1 MAKKV
6 NTEVAEVEETAEVKE
21 PKKTVKKTTKKVA
34 ETPTPEVP
42 AKAEEPV
49 EAKAPKKTVKKAA
62 KKEAETPT
70 PEVPAKAEEPVEA
83 KAPNKTVKKAAKKA
97 AEAAEAAAEVKEEA
111 KAAEPKSAKK
121 AAKPKAK
128 AKEEAPVAVVE
139 NEETTA
145 KEIEAKTETPKKP
158 VVEEP
163 VEVSVEQKLVALY
176 TLQQV
181 DSKIDEI
188 RAYRGNLPLEIQD
201 LEDEIAGL
209 ETRITNLKE
218 ESKKYQKDISDY
230 KIKIKETEA
239 LIKKYEDQ
247 QNNVRNNREYD
258 SLTKEIEY
266 QNLDIQ
272 LSEKRIRE
280 ATAKDND
287 VANKVAQSQ
296 LRLTEM
302 KASLKEKKEEL
313 SSLVEGTEKEE
324 EQLLKR
330 SADCEKLVEDRLL
343 VAYKRIR
350 KNARN
355 GLAVVGIFDEACG
368 GCFNRIPPQHQLDI
382 CTHKKIIVCEYC
394 GRILVD
400 KGIIGQYK
408 E

>member
-6 NTEVAEVEETAEVKE
+6 NAEVAEVEQPAEVTE
-21 PKKTVKKTTKKVA
+21 VKKTVKKTTKKTAESQPAEESEKTKKPVKKATAKKTTAKPEDEVVVA
-34 ETPTPEVP
+34 
-42 AKAEEPV
+42 AEPV
-49 EAKAPKKTVKKAA
+49 EEPKV
-62 KKEAETPT
+62 
-70 PEVPAKAEEPVEA
+70 AEE
-83 KAPNKTVKKAAKKA
+83 VKD
-97 AEAAEAAAEVKEEA
+97 AEKEQGTNV
-111 KAAEPKSAKK
+111 
-121 AAKPKAK
+121 
-128 AKEEAPVAVVE
+128 PVAE
-139 NEETTA
+139 DP
-145 KEIEAKTETPKKP
+145 I
-158 VVEEP
+158 
-163 VEVSVEQKLVALY
+163 EVSVEQKLVALY

-201 LEDEIAGL
+201 MEDEIAGL
-209 ETRITNLKE
+209 ETRIANFKD
-218 ESKKYQKDISDY
+218 ESKKHQKDISDY

-239 LIKKYEDQ
+239 LVKKYEDQ

-266 QNLDIQ
+266 QQLDIQ

-280 ATAKDND
+280 ITAKDNE
-287 VANKVAQSQ
+287 VATKVAEAQM
-296 LRLTEM
+296 RLTELN
-302 KASLKEKKEEL
+302 ASLKEKKDEL
-313 SSLVEGTEKEE
+313 HSLVEGTEKEE
-324 EQLLKR
+324 EQLLQR

-400 KGIIGQYK
+400 KGIIEQYNV
-408 E
+408 

>member
-1 MAKKV
+1 MAKKEIK
-6 NTEVAEVEETAEVKE
+6 EVAEVAEATEVKE
-21 PKKTVKKTTKKVA
+21 VKETKKATKKTTKATA
-34 ETPTPEVP
+34 EPEV
-42 AKAEEPV
+42 KEEVV
-49 EAKAPKKTVKKAA
+49 EEKK
-62 KKEAETPT
+62 
-70 PEVPAKAEEPVEA
+70 
-83 KAPNKTVKKAAKKA
+83 AKKA
-97 AEAAEAAAEVKEEA
+97 TKKTTNAEPKPEVKEEA
-111 KAAEPKSAKK
+111 PAEKEKAP
-121 AAKPKAK
+121 
-128 AKEEAPVAVVE
+128 AVVE
-139 NEETTA
+139 
-145 KEIEAKTETPKKP
+145 EAHKP
-158 VVEEP
+158 EVDP

-209 ETRITNLKE
+209 ETRIANFKE
-218 ESKKYQKDISDY
+218 DSKKHQKDISDY

-266 QNLDIQ
+266 QQLDNQ

-280 ATAKDND
+280 ITAKDNE
-287 VANKVAQSQ
+287 VATKVAEAQM
-296 LRLTEM
+296 RLTEL
-302 KASLKEKKEEL
+302 KSSLDEKKEEL
-313 SSLVEGTEKEE
+313 QSLVEDTEKEE
-324 EQLLKR
+324 EQLLQR

-400 KGIIGQYK
+400 KGIIAQYNA
-408 E
+408 

>member
-1 MAKKV
+1 MAKKEIK
-6 NTEVAEVEETAEVKE
+6 EVAEVAEATEVKE
-21 PKKTVKKTTKKVA
+21 VKETKKATKKTSKATAEPEVKEEVVEEKKAKKATKKTTNA
-34 ETPTPEVP
+34 E
-42 AKAEEPV
+42 
-49 EAKAPKKTVKKAA
+49 PK
-62 KKEAETPT
+62 P
-70 PEVPAKAEEPVEA
+70 
-83 KAPNKTVKKAAKKA
+83 
-97 AEAAEAAAEVKEEA
+97 EVKEEA
-111 KAAEPKSAKK
+111 PAE
-121 AAKPKAK
+121 
-128 AKEEAPVAVVE
+128 KEEAPAVVE
-139 NEETTA
+139 
-145 KEIEAKTETPKKP
+145 EAHKP
-158 VVEEP
+158 EVDP

-209 ETRITNLKE
+209 ETRIANFKE
-218 ESKKYQKDISDY
+218 DSKKHQKDISDY

-266 QNLDIQ
+266 QQLDNQ

-280 ATAKDND
+280 ITAKDNE
-287 VANKVAQSQ
+287 VATKVAEAQM
-296 LRLTEM
+296 RLTEL
-302 KASLKEKKEEL
+302 KSSLDEKKEEL
-313 SSLVEGTEKEE
+313 QSLVEGTEKEE
-324 EQLLKR
+324 EQLLQR

-400 KGIIGQYK
+400 KGIIAQYNA
-408 E
+408 

>member
-1 MAKKV
+1 MAKKEIK
-6 NTEVAEVEETAEVKE
+6 EVAEVAE
-21 PKKTVKKTTKKVA
+21 
-34 ETPTPEVP
+34 
-42 AKAEEPV
+42 
-49 EAKAPKKTVKKAA
+49 
-62 KKEAETPT
+62 
-70 PEVPAKAEEPVEA
+70 
-83 KAPNKTVKKAAKKA
+83 
-97 AEAAEAAAEVKEEA
+97 AAEVKEVKETKKATKKTTKATAEPEVKEEVVEEKKA
-111 KAAEPKSAKK
+111 KKATKKTTNAEPK
-121 AAKPKAK
+121 PEV
-128 AKEEAPVAVVE
+128 KEEAPVEKEEAPAVVE
-139 NEETTA
+139 
-145 KEIEAKTETPKKP
+145 EAHKTE
-158 VVEEP
+158 VDP

-201 LEDEIAGL
+201 MEDEIAGL
-209 ETRITNLKE
+209 ETRIANFKE
-218 ESKKYQKDISDY
+218 ESKKHQKDISDY

-266 QNLDIQ
+266 QQNNVRNNREYDPLTKEIEYQQLDNQ
-272 LSEKRIRE
+272 LSEKRIKE
-280 ATAKDND
+280 ITAKDNE
-287 VANKVAQSQ
+287 VAVKVAEAQM
-296 LRLTEM
+296 RLTEL
-302 KASLKEKKEEL
+302 KSSLKDKKDEL
-313 SSLVEGTEKEE
+313 HSLVEGTEKEE
-324 EQLLKR
+324 EQLLQR
-330 SADCEKLVEDRLL
+330 SAECEKLVEDRLL

-400 KGIIGQYK
+400 KGIIEQYNA
-408 E
+408 

>member
-1 MAKKV
+1 MAKKEIK
-6 NTEVAEVEETAEVKE
+6 EVAEVAEATEVKE
-21 PKKTVKKTTKKVA
+21 VKETKKATKKTTKATA
-34 ETPTPEVP
+34 EPEV
-42 AKAEEPV
+42 KEEVV
-49 EAKAPKKTVKKAA
+49 EEKKTKKAT
-62 KKEAETPT
+62 KKTTNAEPK
-70 PEVPAKAEEPVEA
+70 P
-83 KAPNKTVKKAAKKA
+83 
-97 AEAAEAAAEVKEEA
+97 EVKEEA
-111 KAAEPKSAKK
+111 PVE
-121 AAKPKAK
+121 
-128 AKEEAPVAVVE
+128 KEEAPAVVE
-139 NEETTA
+139 
-145 KEIEAKTETPKKP
+145 EAHKTE
-158 VVEEP
+158 VDP

-209 ETRITNLKE
+209 ETRIANFKE
-218 ESKKYQKDISDY
+218 DSKKHQKDISDY

-266 QNLDIQ
+266 QQLDNQ

-280 ATAKDND
+280 ITAKDNE
-287 VANKVAQSQ
+287 VATKVAEAQM
-296 LRLTEM
+296 RLTEL
-302 KASLKEKKEEL
+302 KSSLDEKKEEL
-313 SSLVEGTEKEE
+313 QSLVEGTEKEE
-324 EQLLKR
+324 EQLLQR

-400 KGIIGQYK
+400 KGIIAQYNA
-408 E
+408 

>member
-1 MAKKV
+1 MAKKEIK
-6 NTEVAEVEETAEVKE
+6 EVAEVAE
-21 PKKTVKKTTKKVA
+21 
-34 ETPTPEVP
+34 
-42 AKAEEPV
+42 
-49 EAKAPKKTVKKAA
+49 
-62 KKEAETPT
+62 
-70 PEVPAKAEEPVEA
+70 
-83 KAPNKTVKKAAKKA
+83 
-97 AEAAEAAAEVKEEA
+97 AAEVKEVKETKKATKKTTKATAEPEVKEEVVEEKKA
-111 KAAEPKSAKK
+111 KKATKKTTNAEPK
-121 AAKPKAK
+121 PEV
-128 AKEEAPVAVVE
+128 KEEAPVEKEEAPAVVE
-139 NEETTA
+139 
-145 KEIEAKTETPKKP
+145 EAHKTEVDP
-158 VVEEP
+158 VV
-163 VEVSVEQKLVALY
+163 VSVEQKLVALY

-209 ETRITNLKE
+209 ETRIANFKE
-218 ESKKYQKDISDY
+218 DSKKHQKDISDY

-266 QNLDIQ
+266 QQLDNQ

-280 ATAKDND
+280 ITAKDNE
-287 VANKVAQSQ
+287 VATKVAEAQM
-296 LRLTEM
+296 RLTEL
-302 KASLKEKKEEL
+302 KSSLDEKKEEL
-313 SSLVEGTEKEE
+313 QSLVEGTEKEE
-324 EQLLKR
+324 EQLLQR

-400 KGIIGQYK
+400 KGIIAQYNA
-408 E
+408 

>member
-1 MAKKV
+1 MANKE
-6 NTEVAEVEETAEVKE
+6 NNEVAEVNEVAEEAKEVKKTKKVV
-21 PKKTVKKTTKKVA
+21 KKTETTEDQEAAQEKKTTKKAVKA
-34 ETPTPEVP
+34 KVIEEEAPAVEEKIEEMVP
-42 AKAEEPV
+42 
-49 EAKAPKKTVKKAA
+49 
-62 KKEAETPT
+62 
-70 PEVPAKAEEPVEA
+70 
-83 KAPNKTVKKAAKKA
+83 
-97 AEAAEAAAEVKEEA
+97 EVKEE
-111 KAAEPKSAKK
+111 
-121 AAKPKAK
+121 
-128 AKEEAPVAVVE
+128 V
-139 NEETTA
+139 
-145 KEIEAKTETPKKP
+145 KKP
-158 VVEEP
+158 VSEDP

-201 LEDEIAGL
+201 MEDEIAGL
-209 ETRITNLKE
+209 ETRISNFKE
-218 ESKKYQKDISDY
+218 ESKKHQKDISDF

-266 QNLDIQ
+266 QTLDIQ
-272 LSEKRIRE
+272 LSEKRIKE
-280 ATAKDND
+280 ITAKDND
-287 VANKVAQSQ
+287 VAAKVAQAQMRLNELQAS
-296 LRLTEM
+296 LTE
-302 KASLKEKKEEL
+302 KKDEL
-313 SSLVEGTEKEE
+313 HSLVEGTEKEE

-330 SADCEKLVEDRLL
+330 SAECEKYVEDRLL
-343 VAYKRIR
+343 IAYKRIR

-400 KGIIGQYK
+400 KGIIQQYK
-408 E
+408 A

>member
-1 MAKKV
+1 MAKKE
-6 NTEVAEVEETAEVKE
+6 NKEVAEVEEKTEVKE
-21 PKKTVKKTTKKVA
+21 VKKTAKKTTKKVT
-34 ETPTPEVP
+34 EEL
-42 AKAEEPV
+42 AEEAPV
-49 EAKAPKKTVKKAA
+49 EEKP
-62 KKEAETPT
+62 
-70 PEVPAKAEEPVEA
+70 
-83 KAPNKTVKKAAKKA
+83 KKAAKKA
-97 AEAAEAAAEVKEEA
+97 SKKTEEQPVEEVEEKVEAQE
-111 KAAEPKSAKK
+111 EPK
-121 AAKPKAK
+121 
-128 AKEEAPVAVVE
+128 KEVE
-139 NEETTA
+139 VE
-145 KEIEAKTETPKKP
+145 P
-158 VVEEP
+158 VVDP
-163 VEVSVEQKLVALY
+163 IEVSVEQKLVALY

-201 LEDEIAGL
+201 IEDEIAGL
-209 ETRITNLKE
+209 ETRIANFKE
-218 ESKKYQKDISDY
+218 ESKKHQKDISDY

-266 QNLDIQ
+266 QQLDNQ

-280 ATAKDND
+280 ITAKDND
-287 VANKVAQSQ
+287 VAAKVAEAQM
-296 LRLTEM
+296 RLTELQT
-302 KASLKEKKEEL
+302 SLQEKKDEL
-313 SSLVEGTEKEE
+313 QSLVEGTEKEE
-324 EQLLKR
+324 EQLLQR

-400 KGIIGQYK
+400 KGIIAQYNA
-408 E
+408 

>member
-6 NTEVAEVEETAEVKE
+6 NKEVAEVEEKTEVKE
-21 PKKTVKKTTKKVA
+21 VKKTAKKSTKKV
-34 ETPTPEVP
+34 T
-42 AKAEEPV
+42 EEPV
-49 EAKAPKKTVKKAA
+49 AEAPVEEKPKKAA
-62 KKEAETPT
+62 KKST
-70 PEVPAKAEEPVEA
+70 
-83 KAPNKTVKKAAKKA
+83 KK
-97 AEAAEAAAEVKEEA
+97 V
-111 KAAEPKSAKK
+111 
-121 AAKPKAK
+121 
-128 AKEEAPVAVVE
+128 EEAPVEVVE
-139 NEETTA
+139 EVKAPEKETVA
-145 KEIEAKTETPKKP
+145 AP
-158 VVEEP
+158 VVEDP
-163 VEVSVEQKLVALY
+163 IEVSVEQKLVALY

-201 LEDEIAGL
+201 MEDEIAGL
-209 ETRITNLKE
+209 ETRIANFKE
-218 ESKKYQKDISDY
+218 ESKKHQKDISDY

-266 QNLDIQ
+266 QTLDIQ
-272 LSEKRIRE
+272 LSEKRIKE
-280 ATAKDND
+280 ITAKDND
-287 VANKVAQSQ
+287 VAAKVAAAQ
-296 LRLTEM
+296 LRLAELTT
-302 KASLKEKKEEL
+302 SLNEKKEEL
-313 SSLVEGTEKEE
+313 HSLVEGTEKEE
-324 EQLLKR
+324 EQLLQR
-330 SADCEKLVEDRLL
+330 SAECEKFVEDRLL

-400 KGIIGQYK
+400 KGIISQYK
-408 E
+408 A

>member
-1 MAKKV
+1 MAKKENKEV
-6 NTEVAEVEETAEVKE
+6 AEVTEVAEVKEVKE
-21 PKKTVKKTTKKVA
+21 TKKATKKSVKAEAEPEVEEEPVEEKKPKKTTKKAAKVEPEVEVKV
-34 ETPTPEVP
+34 ETPAE
-42 AKAEEPV
+42 KEEEP
-49 EAKAPKKTVKKAA
+49 
-62 KKEAETPT
+62 
-70 PEVPAKAEEPVEA
+70 
-83 KAPNKTVKKAAKKA
+83 
-97 AEAAEAAAEVKEEA
+97 
-111 KAAEPKSAKK
+111 
-121 AAKPKAK
+121 
-128 AKEEAPVAVVE
+128 
-139 NEETTA
+139 
-145 KEIEAKTETPKKP
+145 KP
-158 VVEEP
+158 VQDP

-201 LEDEIAGL
+201 IEDEIAGL
-209 ETRITNLKE
+209 ETRITNFKD

-266 QNLDIQ
+266 QQLDNQ
-272 LSEKRIRE
+272 LSEKRIKE
-280 ATAKDND
+280 ITAKDND
-287 VANKVAQSQ
+287 LAAKVADAQM
-296 LRLTEM
+296 RLTEL
-302 KASLKEKKEEL
+302 KNSLKEKKDEL
-313 SSLVEGTEKEE
+313 HSLVEGTEKEE
-324 EQLLKR
+324 EQLLQR

-400 KGIIGQYK
+400 KGIIAQYNA
-408 E
+408 

>member
-1 MAKKV
+1 MATKKV
-6 NTEVAEVEETAEVKE
+6 KEEAEVTEVAEVKEVKE
-21 PKKTVKKTTKKVA
+21 TKKTTKKAAKPAAEPEEKEEAAAPKKTVKKTTKK
-34 ETPTPEVP
+34 
-42 AKAEEPV
+42 
-49 EAKAPKKTVKKAA
+49 
-62 KKEAETPT
+62 
-70 PEVPAKAEEPVEA
+70 
-83 KAPNKTVKKAAKKA
+83 
-97 AEAAEAAAEVKEEA
+97 AAEVEPE
-111 KAAEPKSAKK
+111 AEPKVEA
-121 AAKPKAK
+121 P
-128 AKEEAPVAVVE
+128 KEE
-139 NEETTA
+139 T
-145 KEIEAKTETPKKP
+145 P
-158 VVEEP
+158 VVKVEAPKPEEDSI
-163 VEVSVEQKLVALY
+163 EVSVERKLVALY

-201 LEDEIAGL
+201 IEDEIAGL
-209 ETRITNLKE
+209 ETRIANFKE
-218 ESKKYQKDISDY
+218 ESKKHQKDISDY

-266 QNLDIQ
+266 QQLDNQ

-280 ATAKDND
+280 ITAKDND
-287 VANKVAQSQ
+287 LAAKVADAQMHLAE
-296 LRLTEM
+296 LRTALD
-302 KASLKEKKEEL
+302 EKKEEL
-313 SSLVEGTEKEE
+313 HSLVEGTEKEE
-324 EQLLKR
+324 EQLLQR
-330 SADCEKLVEDRLL
+330 SAECEKLVEDRLL

-400 KGIIGQYK
+400 KGIIAQYNA
-408 E
+408 

>member
-1 MAKKV
+1 MAKKENKEV
-6 NTEVAEVEETAEVKE
+6 AEVTEVAEVEEVKE
-21 PKKTVKKTTKKVA
+21 TKKATKKTAK
-34 ETPTPEVP
+34 
-42 AKAEEPV
+42 AKAEP
-49 EAKAPKKTVKKAA
+49 EAKEEPAEEKKPKKAT
-62 KKEAETPT
+62 
-70 PEVPAKAEEPVEA
+70 
-83 KAPNKTVKKAAKKA
+83 
-97 AEAAEAAAEVKEEA
+97 
-111 KAAEPKSAKK
+111 KK
-121 AAKPKAK
+121 AAKPEVEVEA
-128 AKEEAPVAVVE
+128 AAPQEEAPVKVE
-139 NEETTA
+139 A
-145 KEIEAKTETPKKP
+145 PKP
-158 VVEEP
+158 AEDS
-163 VEVSVEQKLVALY
+163 VEVTVERKLVALY

-201 LEDEIAGL
+201 MEDEIAGL
-209 ETRITNLKE
+209 ETRIANFKE
-218 ESKKYQKDISDY
+218 ESKKHQKDITDF

-266 QNLDIQ
+266 QQLDVQ

-280 ATAKDND
+280 ITAKDNE
-287 VANKVAQSQ
+287 VAAKVAEAQ
-296 LRLTEM
+296 LRLNEL
-302 KASLKEKKEEL
+302 KASLKEKQEEL
-313 SSLVEGTEKEE
+313 QS
-324 EQLLKR
+324 
-330 SADCEKLVEDRLL
+330 LVEDRLL

-400 KGIIGQYK
+400 KGIIAQYNA
-408 E
+408 

>member
-1 MAKKV
+1 MAKKEIK
-6 NTEVAEVEETAEVKE
+6 EVAEVAE
-21 PKKTVKKTTKKVA
+21 
-34 ETPTPEVP
+34 
-42 AKAEEPV
+42 
-49 EAKAPKKTVKKAA
+49 
-62 KKEAETPT
+62 
-70 PEVPAKAEEPVEA
+70 
-83 KAPNKTVKKAAKKA
+83 
-97 AEAAEAAAEVKEEA
+97 AAEVKEVKETK
-111 KAAEPKSAKK
+111 KATKKTTKATAEPEVKEEVVEEKKTKKATKKTTNAEPK
-121 AAKPKAK
+121 PEV
-128 AKEEAPVAVVE
+128 KEEAPVEKEEAPAVVE
-139 NEETTA
+139 
-145 KEIEAKTETPKKP
+145 EAHKTE
-158 VVEEP
+158 VDP

-209 ETRITNLKE
+209 ETRIANFKE
-218 ESKKYQKDISDY
+218 DSKKHQKDISDY

-266 QNLDIQ
+266 QQLDNQ

-280 ATAKDND
+280 ITAKDNE
-287 VANKVAQSQ
+287 VATKVAEAQM
-296 LRLTEM
+296 RLTEL
-302 KASLKEKKEEL
+302 KSSLDEKKEEL
-313 SSLVEGTEKEE
+313 QSLVEGTEKEE
-324 EQLLKR
+324 EQLLQR

-368 GCFNRIPPQHQLDI
+368 GCFNRIPPRHQLDI

-400 KGIIGQYK
+400 KGIIAQYNA
-408 E
+408 

>member
-1 MAKKV
+1 MAKKETKEV
-6 NTEVAEVEETAEVKE
+6 AEVTEVAEVEEVKE
-21 PKKTVKKTTKKVA
+21 TKKTTKK
-34 ETPTPEVP
+34 TTK
-42 AKAEEPV
+42 AKAEAEP
-49 EAKAPKKTVKKAA
+49 
-62 KKEAETPT
+62 AE
-70 PEVPAKAEEPVEA
+70 PAAEEKE
-83 KAPNKTVKKAAKKA
+83 TKK
-97 AEAAEAAAEVKEEA
+97 
-111 KAAEPKSAKK
+111 PAKK
-121 AAKPKAK
+121 AAKAEAAPEVTVEAP
-128 AKEEAPVAVVE
+128 KEEAPAPVA
-139 NEETTA
+139 
-145 KEIEAKTETPKKP
+145 EAPKP
-158 VVEEP
+158 VEDP

-181 DSKIDEI
+181 DSKLDEI

-201 LEDEIAGL
+201 MEDEIAGL
-209 ETRITNLKE
+209 ETRIANFKE
-218 ESKKYQKDISDY
+218 ESKKHQREISDY

-272 LSEKRIRE
+272 LSEKRIKE
-280 ATAKDND
+280 ITAKDND
-287 VANKVAQSQ
+287 VATKVAAAQ
-296 LRLTEM
+296 LRLAELTT
-302 KASLKEKKEEL
+302 SLNEKKEEL
-313 SSLVEGTEKEE
+313 HSLVEGTEKEE
-324 EQLLKR
+324 EQLLQR
-330 SADCEKLVEDRLL
+330 SAECEKLVEDRLL

-400 KGIIGQYK
+400 KGIIAQYNA
-408 E
+408 

>member
-1 MAKKV
+1 MAKKETKEV
-6 NTEVAEVEETAEVKE
+6 TEATEVAEVKEVNEIKKATKKSTKAVAEPEVKDE
-21 PKKTVKKTTKKVA
+21 LAEEKKAKKTTKK
-34 ETPTPEVP
+34 T
-42 AKAEEPV
+42 AKVEPKVEE
-49 EAKAPKKTVKKAA
+49 
-62 KKEAETPT
+62 
-70 PEVPAKAEEPVEA
+70 
-83 KAPNKTVKKAAKKA
+83 
-97 AEAAEAAAEVKEEA
+97 KEEVA
-111 KAAEPKSAKK
+111 VPKEEN
-121 AAKPKAK
+121 PME
-128 AKEEAPVAVVE
+128 KEEAP
-139 NEETTA
+139 
-145 KEIEAKTETPKKP
+145 KP
-158 VVEEP
+158 VQDL

-201 LEDEIAGL
+201 IEDEIAGL
-209 ETRITNLKE
+209 ETRIANFKE

-266 QNLDIQ
+266 QQLDNQ

-280 ATAKDND
+280 ITAKDND
-287 VANKVAQSQ
+287 VATKVAEAQM
-296 LRLTEM
+296 RLTEL
-302 KASLKEKKEEL
+302 KVSLKEKNDEL
-313 SSLVEGTEKEE
+313 HSLVEGTEKEE
-324 EQLLKR
+324 EQLLQR

-400 KGIIGQYK
+400 KGIIAQYNV
-408 E
+408 

>member
-1 MAKKV
+1 MAKKETKEV
-6 NTEVAEVEETAEVKE
+6 AEVTEVAEVEEVKE
-21 PKKTVKKTTKKVA
+21 TKKTTKK
-34 ETPTPEVP
+34 TTK
-42 AKAEEPV
+42 AKAEAEPA
-49 EAKAPKKTVKKAA
+49 EPAAEEKETKKPVKKAA
-62 KKEAETPT
+62 K
-70 PEVPAKAEEPVEA
+70 
-83 KAPNKTVKKAAKKA
+83 
-97 AEAAEAAAEVKEEA
+97 AEAAPEVTVEA
-111 KAAEPKSAKK
+111 P
-121 AAKPKAK
+121 
-128 AKEEAPVAVVE
+128 KEEAPAPVV
-139 NEETTA
+139 
-145 KEIEAKTETPKKP
+145 ETPKP
-158 VVEEP
+158 VEDP

-201 LEDEIAGL
+201 MEDEIAGL
-209 ETRITNLKE
+209 ETRIANFKE
-218 ESKKYQKDISDY
+218 ESKKHQREISDY

-272 LSEKRIRE
+272 LSEKRIKE
-280 ATAKDND
+280 ITAKDGD
-287 VANKVAQSQ
+287 VAAKVAQAQ
-296 LRLTEM
+296 LRLTEL
-302 KASLKEKKEEL
+302 KSSLKEKKEEL
-313 SSLVEGTEKEE
+313 HTLVEGTEKEE
-324 EQLLKR
+324 EQLLQR
-330 SADCEKLVEDRLL
+330 SAECEKLVEDRLL

-355 GLAVVGIFDEACG
+355 GLAVVGINRDACG
-368 GCFNRIPPQHQLDI
+368 GCFNKIPPQHQLDI

-400 KGIIGQYK
+400 KAIIEKYQ

>member
-1 MAKKV
+1 MAKKENIEETEV
-6 NTEVAEVEETAEVKE
+6 TEVAEVKEVKQ
-21 PKKTVKKTTKKVA
+21 TKKTTKK
-34 ETPTPEVP
+34 T
-42 AKAEEPV
+42 AKAETDPEEENEAPV
-49 EAKAPKKTVKKAA
+49 VNEEAADEKTDKKTTKKTAKVTTEVEVNEEVAAPQEEAPTVKK
-62 KKEAETPT
+62 EAL
-70 PEVPAKAEEPVEA
+70 KPVED
-83 KAPNKTVKKAAKKA
+83 
-97 AEAAEAAAEVKEEA
+97 
-111 KAAEPKSAKK
+111 S
-121 AAKPKAK
+121 
-128 AKEEAPVAVVE
+128 
-139 NEETTA
+139 
-145 KEIEAKTETPKKP
+145 
-158 VVEEP
+158 

-201 LEDEIAGL
+201 MEDEIAGL
-209 ETRITNLKE
+209 ETRIANFKE
-218 ESKKYQKDISDY
+218 ESKKHQKDISDY

-266 QNLDIQ
+266 QQLDNQ
-272 LSEKRIRE
+272 LSEKRIKE
-280 ATAKDND
+280 ITAKDNE
-287 VANKVAQSQ
+287 VAVKVAEAQM
-296 LRLTEM
+296 RLTEL
-302 KASLKEKKEEL
+302 KSSLKDKKDEL
-313 SSLVEGTEKEE
+313 HSLVEGTEKEE
-324 EQLLKR
+324 EQLLQR
-330 SADCEKLVEDRLL
+330 SAECEKLVEDRLL

-400 KGIIGQYK
+400 KGIIEQYNA
-408 E
+408 

>member
-6 NTEVAEVEETAEVKE
+6 NTEVAEVEENAEVKE
-21 PKKTVKKTTKKVA
+21 VKKTAKKSTKKVTE
-34 ETPTPEVP
+34 ETV
-42 AKAEEPV
+42 EEAPV
-49 EAKAPKKTVKKAA
+49 EETSKKAA
-62 KKEAETPT
+62 KKSTKT
-70 PEVPAKAEEPVEA
+70 EEEMPVE
-83 KAPNKTVKKAAKKA
+83 
-97 AEAAEAAAEVKEEA
+97 
-111 KAAEPKSAKK
+111 
-121 AAKPKAK
+121 
-128 AKEEAPVAVVE
+128 VVE
-139 NEETTA
+139 EVNEPEKVVAT
-145 KEIEAKTETPKKP
+145 P
-158 VVEEP
+158 VVEDP

-201 LEDEIAGL
+201 MEDEIAGL
-209 ETRITNLKE
+209 ETRVANFKE
-218 ESKKYQKDISDY
+218 ESKKHQKDISDY

-239 LIKKYEDQ
+239 LIKKYEEQ

-272 LSEKRIRE
+272 LSEKRIKE
-280 ATAKDND
+280 ITAKDND
-287 VANKVAQSQ
+287 VATKVANAQM
-296 LRLTEM
+296 RLNELN
-302 KASLKEKKEEL
+302 ASLNEKKEEL
-313 SSLVEGTEKEE
+313 HSLVEGTEKEE

-330 SADCEKLVEDRLL
+330 SAECEKFVEDRLL

-382 CTHKKIIVCEYC
+382 CTHTKIIVCEYC

-400 KGIIGQYK
+400 KGIINQYK
-408 E
+408 A

>member
-1 MAKKV
+1 MAKKE
-6 NTEVAEVEETAEVKE
+6 NIEVAEVTEVTEVEEVK
-21 PKKTVKKTTKKVA
+21 KTKKTTKKS
-34 ETPTPEVP
+34 T
-42 AKAEEPV
+42 KAE
-49 EAKAPKKTVKKAA
+49 
-62 KKEAETPT
+62 
-70 PEVPAKAEEPVEA
+70 PE
-83 KAPNKTVKKAAKKA
+83 
-97 AEAAEAAAEVKEEA
+97 AEVKEEV
-111 KAAEPKSAKK
+111 AAPTEEAPVE
-121 AAKPKAK
+121 
-128 AKEEAPVAVVE
+128 KEEAP
-139 NEETTA
+139 
-145 KEIEAKTETPKKP
+145 KP
-158 VVEEP
+158 VDP

-201 LEDEIAGL
+201 IEDEIAGL
-209 ETRITNLKE
+209 ETRITNFKD
-218 ESKKYQKDISDY
+218 ESKKHQKDISDY

-239 LIKKYEDQ
+239 LIKKYEEQ

-266 QNLDIQ
+266 QQLDNQ
-272 LSEKRIRE
+272 LSEKRIKE
-280 ATAKDND
+280 ITAKDND
-287 VANKVAQSQ
+287 LATKVADAQM
-296 LRLTEM
+296 RLTEL
-302 KASLKEKKEEL
+302 KASLKEKKDEL
-313 SSLVEGTEKEE
+313 HSLVEGTEKEE
-324 EQLLKR
+324 EQLLQR

-400 KGIIGQYK
+400 KGIIAQYNA
-408 E
+408 

>member
-6 NTEVAEVEETAEVKE
+6 NTEVAEVEENAEVKE
-21 PKKTVKKTTKKVA
+21 VKKTAKKSTKKV
-34 ETPTPEVP
+34 T
-42 AKAEEPV
+42 EEPV
-49 EAKAPKKTVKKAA
+49 EEAPAEETPKKAA
-62 KKEAETPT
+62 KKSTKT
-70 PEVPAKAEEPVEA
+70 EEEMPVE
-83 KAPNKTVKKAAKKA
+83 VV
-97 AEAAEAAAEVKEEA
+97 EEVKEPE
-111 KAAEPKSAKK
+111 KVV
-121 AAKPKAK
+121 
-128 AKEEAPVAVVE
+128 VA
-139 NEETTA
+139 T
-145 KEIEAKTETPKKP
+145 P
-158 VVEEP
+158 VVEDP

-201 LEDEIAGL
+201 MEDEIAGL
-209 ETRITNLKE
+209 ETRVANFKE
-218 ESKKYQKDISDY
+218 ESKKHQKDISDY

-239 LIKKYEDQ
+239 LIKKYEEQ

-266 QNLDIQ
+266 QTLDIQ
-272 LSEKRIRE
+272 LSEKRIKE
-280 ATAKDND
+280 ITAKDND
-287 VANKVAQSQ
+287 VATKVANAQM
-296 LRLTEM
+296 RLNELN
-302 KASLKEKKEEL
+302 ASLNEKKEEL
-313 SSLVEGTEKEE
+313 HSLVEGTEKEE

-330 SADCEKLVEDRLL
+330 SAECEKFVEDRLL

-400 KGIIGQYK
+400 KGIINQYK
-408 E
+408 A